1 MASVMPSTITGVNPL
16 RNVVRAR
23 GVEPPLQNVAVDDH
37 RPRQLP
43 IATPLFDGP
52 GVDDG
57 RTGRKL

>member
-1 MASVMPSTITGVNPL
+1 MASVMPSTITGVNP
-16 RNVVRAR
+16 VRAR
-23 GVEPPLQNVAVDDH
+23 GVEPLLQNVAVDDH